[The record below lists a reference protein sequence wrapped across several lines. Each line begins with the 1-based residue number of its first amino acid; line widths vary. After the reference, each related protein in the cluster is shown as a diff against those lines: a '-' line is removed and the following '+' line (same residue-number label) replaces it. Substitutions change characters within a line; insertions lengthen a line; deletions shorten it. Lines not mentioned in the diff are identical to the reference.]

1 MLPASK
7 AHAFPLHHSGRKPCW
22 KPGKDGHGPQWE
34 EAGVWKSPEVLLTR
48 KYRLKVPHHWI
59 APTSLSSLAPRWH
72 PEHAFKHTRTSMPL
86 RYVTLTHHSLKLKAT
101 LRYSPGEPSS
111 SCKFTDGHQHTEPQR
126 ADTSL
131 GSGTWANLASHK
143 VPGRPDTNHG
153 LPWWLTFFICEI
165 GVINTLPISQWCVRI
180 QGKIIGVEALWK
192 QREMLWMEG
201 ALKTTRYK

>member
-22 KPGKDGHGPQWE
+22 KPGKDGHGPHCE

-48 KYRLKVPHHWI
+48 KYCLKVPHHWI

-86 RYVTLTHHSLKLKAT
+86 RYFTLAHDSLKLKAT

-111 SCKFTDGHQHTEPQR
+111 SCKFTDGHQHTVPQR

-131 GSGTWANLASHK
+131 GSGTWGQSRFSQGAREAWHESWSPLVAHLLYLWNRGNKHITHL
-143 VPGRPDTNHG
+143 PGV
-153 LPWWLTFFICEI
+153 C
-165 GVINTLPISQWCVRI
+165 
-180 QGKIIGVEALWK
+180 
-192 QREMLWMEG
+192 
-201 ALKTTRYK
+201 